1 MAKLV
6 YDKNGRLEITKEMRR
21 EYTIL
26 APNIAP
32 IHFNM
37 LETVLRSH
45 GYRAVLLKNTGPAV
59 VECGL
64 KYVHNDTCYPALLTI
79 GQMIDA
85 LNSGQ
90 YDPKRTAL
98 LMTQT
103 GGGCRASNYIH
114 LLRKALQK
122 AGYGDVPV
130 ISVNT
135 AGLEKN
141 SGFKLTLPLIRQAMA
156 ALVYGDLMMLLS
168 NQVKPYETQ
177 KGQAMELVN
186 QWSKRLTRQFEQRSG
201 YSKAQIARN
210 LQRIAYDFSQ
220 IPVNMTPKVK
230 VGIVGEIYVKY
241 SPLGNN
247 NLEALLRREDCE
259 VMLPGILNFVMYCVD
274 DLVEDAALY
283 GGGQIK
289 AAAARQALKY
299 LCDIERSLIQAV
311 TQYPQFHAPSPFS
324 RVKELTQGVIGL
336 GCKMGEGWLLT
347 AEMAEL
353 IEAGYGNI
361 VCAQP
366 FGCLPNHIAGKG
378 VIRRLRE
385 LYPDSNIVPVD
396 YDPGATSVNQEN
408 RIKLMLAVARENL
421 QKSSSSQ
428 PVLSPAPAQP
438 SQAPKADCGSL
449 SRSQA
454 ASGANG

>member
-1 MAKLV
+1 
-6 YDKNGRLEITKEMRR
+6 
-21 EYTIL
+21 
-26 APNIAP
+26 
-32 IHFNM
+32 
-37 LETVLRSH
+37 
-45 GYRAVLLKNTGPAV
+45 
-59 VECGL
+59 
-64 KYVHNDTCYPALLTI
+64 
-79 GQMIDA
+79 
-85 LNSGQ
+85 
-90 YDPKRTAL
+90 
-98 LMTQT
+98 
-103 GGGCRASNYIH
+103 
-114 LLRKALQK
+114 
-122 AGYGDVPV
+122 
-130 ISVNT
+130 
-135 AGLEKN
+135 
-141 SGFKLTLPLIRQAMA
+141 MA

-438 SQAPKADCGSL
+438 SQAPKTDCGSL